1 MSEVCT
7 TRQAA
12 ERLGVSLRTV
22 QLWVESG
29 VLKAWKT
36 AGGHRRVA
44 RDSVEALVKQKREA
58 LGDVTGETAV
68 KILIVEPDPD
78 IARLF
83 ELALAGWD
91 ADAQV
96 ITAGN
101 CVDGLTLL
109 GRHRPDVIICDLVS
123 PGLDG
128 LEMVRILSNNP
139 EHAALSIIV
148 VSSLDADEI
157 TARGG
162 LPDGVSYFAKPVQ
175 FDTIEALV
183 QKKLVNH

>member
-44 RDSVEALVKQKREA
+44 RDSVDALVKQKREA
-58 LGDVTGETAV
+58 LGDARGETAV

-78 IARLF
+78 ITRLF
-83 ELALAGWD
+83 ELTLSSWNMEAE
-91 ADAQV
+91 V
-96 ITAGN
+96 ITASNG
-101 CVDGLTLL
+101 VDGLMLL
-109 GRHRPDVIICDLVS
+109 GRHRPDVIICDVVS

-128 LEMVRILSNNP
+128 LEMIRILRNNP
-139 EHAALSIIV
+139 EHDALSIIV

-157 TARGG
+157 SARGG
-162 LPDGVSYFAKPVQ
+162 LPDGVSYFAKPIQ
-175 FDTIEALV
+175 FDAIEALV
-183 QKKLVNH
+183 EKKVVNH